1 MVSYGLGGLVPTELF
16 RAETIDMALQ
26 QSLLALSLVAGMA
39 IVGGGANAAEN
50 KGPAPTTPGGKAAH
64 MRQENFKQ
72 QGAVFKA
79 IRDELKKDAPNMAL
93 MSTQAVKLK
102 NSAIALPTWFP
113 KGSGPESKYETESK
127 PEIWTEPVKFAVAV
141 KRLQVEATKFQTI
154 AASGDV
160 AAMRAQAQAV
170 GGTCKGCHDSFRV
183 PEEK

>member
-1 MVSYGLGGLVPTELF
+1 M
-16 RAETIDMALQ
+16 DMAFQ
-26 QSLLALSLVAGMA
+26 KTLLVLCIGAGLA
-39 IVGGGANAAEN
+39 IVGGSVSAAEQ
-50 KGPAPTTPGGKAAH
+50 KAKAPTTAGAKAAYT
-64 MRQENFKQ
+64 RQENFKQ

-93 MSTQAVKLK
+93 ISTSAVKLK
-102 NSAIALPTWFP
+102 SSADALPTWFP
-113 KGSGPESKYETESK
+113 KGSGPESKYATDAK
-127 PEIWTEPVKFAVAV
+127 PEIWSDPVKFASAV

-160 AAMRAQAQAV
+160 GAMKAQSQAV